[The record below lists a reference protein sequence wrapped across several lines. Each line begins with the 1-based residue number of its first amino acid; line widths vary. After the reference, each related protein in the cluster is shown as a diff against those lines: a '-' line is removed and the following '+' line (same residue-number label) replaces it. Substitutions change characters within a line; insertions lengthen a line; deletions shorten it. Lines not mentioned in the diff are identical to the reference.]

1 MNAPAP
7 VGGRNCFAHFNAAAR
22 EHDPLNAYL
31 LALASAWIYPFIVA
45 DCTGCEEADIPALAR
60 ARMTHW
66 GFGAATRLISRSAFG
81 RFDTQV
87 LVAVSDEI
95 ALVVFRGSEHPVKVT
110 SRFVNALRDWV
121 ATDADIAMDTVSDLG
136 PEVDVHRGFWRGFM
150 AVAEE
155 IEAAV
160 RAPVADGRRLWITGH
175 SMGGAL
181 ATLAAPWLRRR
192 GLSVSGAYTFGAPMA
207 GGVRLVNL
215 FKRHP
220 IDGFHRY
227 VLEDDAVPR
236 LPPEP
241 LRYQHVVPAEVIRE
255 DGSFVRREHDPRG
268 LPAMHKHPPQVYC
281 EALHRGL
288 TDEQRRLVPLPPTG

>member
-1 MNAPAP
+1 MNALEP
-7 VGGRNCFAHFNAAAR
+7 VGGRNCFAHFNSTAR

-45 DCTGCEEADIPALAR
+45 DCTGCEESDIPALAR

-66 GFGAATRLISRSAFG
+66 GFDASTRLISRSAFG
-81 RFDTQV
+81 RFDSQA
-87 LVAVSDEI
+87 LVATGDEI

-121 ATDADIAMDTVSDLG
+121 ATDADIAMDTVTEFG
-136 PEVDVHRGFWRGFM
+136 PEVDVHRGFFRGFM
-150 AVAEE
+150 AVAEQVE
-155 IEAAV
+155 DAV
-160 RAPVADGRRLWITGH
+160 RGAVADGRRLWITGH

-181 ATLAAPWLRRR
+181 ATLAAPWLRQR
-192 GLSVSGAYTFGAPMA
+192 GLPVSGACTFGAPMV

-227 VLEDDAVPR
+227 VLKDDAVPR

-241 LRYQHVVPAEVIRE
+241 LRYQHVVAAEVIGE
-255 DGSFVRREHDPRG
+255 DGSVVRRDGDPQG
-268 LPAMHKHPPQVYC
+268 APSMHKHPPQVYC
-281 EALHRGL
+281 AALHRGL
-288 TDEQRRLVPLPPTG
+288 TGEQRRLVPPPPTG